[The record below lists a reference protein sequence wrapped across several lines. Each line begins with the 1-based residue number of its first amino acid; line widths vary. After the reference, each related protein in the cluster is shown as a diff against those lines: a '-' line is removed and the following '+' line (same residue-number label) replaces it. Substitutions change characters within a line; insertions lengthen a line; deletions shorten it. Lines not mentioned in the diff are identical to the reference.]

1 VTGCPVTAAPCG
13 VATAPGAVSTA
24 KSLQGGLEYRA
35 RLNYNANRAIPL
47 LTLAQQEV
55 EKTVP
60 FTIEERAEIIE
71 SSRIHETDT
80 GSPEVQVSLLTHR
93 INQLTEHLKVHKHD
107 LHSRRGLLMMVGQRR
122 RLLKYLGKK
131 SPERY
136 RALIA
141 KLGLRH

>member
-1 VTGCPVTAAPCG
+1 
-13 VATAPGAVSTA
+13 
-24 KSLQGGLEYRA
+24 
-35 RLNYNANRAIPL
+35 LNYNANKAFLCGFGTTGGR
-47 LTLAQQEV
+47 EN
-55 EKTVP
+55 VP
-60 FTIEERAEIIE
+60 FTIEEKTEIIE
-71 SSRIHETDT
+71 NSRIHEADT

-107 LHSRRGLLMMVGQRR
+107 LHSKRGLMLMVGRR
-122 RLLKYLGKK
+122 KRLLTYLSKK

>member
-1 VTGCPVTAAPCG
+1 M
-13 VATAPGAVSTA
+13 
-24 KSLQGGLEYRA
+24 
-35 RLNYNANRAIPL
+35 

-60 FTIEERAEIIE
+60 FTIEEKTEIIE
-71 SSRIHETDT
+71 NSRIHETDT

-122 RLLKYLGKK
+122 RLLKYLGNK

>member
-1 VTGCPVTAAPCG
+1 MPFTA
-13 VATAPGAVSTA
+13 
-24 KSLQGGLEYRA
+24 E
-35 RLNYNANRAIPL
+35 
-47 LTLAQQEV
+47 
-55 EKTVP
+55 EKTEV
-60 FTIEERAEIIE
+60 IEN
-71 SSRIHETDT
+71 SRIHETDT

-93 INQLTEHLKVHKHD
+93 INQLTEHMKVHKHD

-141 KLGLRH
+141 RLGLRH